1 MRVLSAVLLSGALAL
16 PVLALPGLALAET
29 AVTPATITVTGEGT
43 VTAAPDLATI
53 SLGVTTQGET
63 AAAAMDA
70 NTAALTA
77 VLERVKAAGV
87 EARDIQ
93 TSTLNL
99 NPNWSN
105 SDGSSMPVIQGY
117 VATNMV
123 QIRVRDLK
131 GLGGVLDAA
140 ITDGANTLNGISFG
154 LAEPEPAMDEARKDA
169 VAKARA
175 RAELLTGA
183 AGVGLG
189 RIVTISEG
197 GGYAPPMPMYRM
209 EAAMADAPVPVEG
222 GEVGVTATVTI
233 TWEIAQ

>member
-1 MRVLSAVLLSGALAL
+1 MRFLSAVLVAGAFCAAPALADQH
-16 PVLALPGLALAET
+16 VS
-29 AVTPATITVTGEGT
+29 PATITVTGEGV
-43 VTAAPDLATI
+43 VTAAPDLATV
-53 SLGVTTQGET
+53 SLGVTTQGST
-63 AAAAMDA
+63 AAEAMAA

-87 EARDIQ
+87 AARDIQ

-117 VATNMV
+117 VATNVV
-123 QIRVRDLK
+123 QIRVRQLS
-131 GLGGVLDAA
+131 GLGAVLDAA
-140 ITDGANTLNGISFG
+140 IADGANTLNGISFG
-154 LAEPEPAMDEARKDA
+154 LAEPEPAMDEARKEA
-169 VAKARA
+169 VAEARA
-175 RAELLTGA
+175 RAELLTTA

-189 RIVTISEG
+189 RIVSISEG
-197 GGYAPPMPMYRM
+197 GGYAPPAPMYRM

-222 GEVGVTATVTI
+222 GEVGVTANVTI

>member
-1 MRVLSAVLLSGALAL
+1 MRVLSAVFLSGALAAVAL
-16 PVLALPGLALAET
+16 PVPVLAET
-29 AVTPATITVTGEGT
+29 APATITVTGEGT
-43 VTAAPDLATI
+43 VTAAPDLATV

-63 AAAAMDA
+63 AAEAMAA

-77 VLERVKAAGV
+77 VLDRVKAAGV
-87 EARDIQ
+87 EDRDIQ

-117 VATNMV
+117 VATNV
-123 QIRVRDLK
+123 LQIRVRDLPK
-131 GLGGVLDAA
+131 LGEVLDAA

-154 LAEPEPAMDEARKDA
+154 LAEPEPAMDEARKAA

-189 RIVTISEG
+189 RIVSISES
-197 GGYAPPMPMYRM
+197 GYMPPMPMYRM
-209 EAAMADAPVPVEG
+209 EAALADAPVPVEG
-222 GEVGVTATVTI
+222 GEVGVSASVTV

>member
-1 MRVLSAVLLSGALAL
+1 MRFVSAVFLSTALAL
-16 PVLALPGLALAET
+16 PLVGPAMAEV
-29 AVTPATITVTGEGT
+29 APPPATITVTGEGV
-43 VTAAPDLATI
+43 VTAAPDIATV

-63 AAAAMDA
+63 AAEAMAA

-77 VLERVKAAGV
+77 VLERVRAAGV
-87 EARDIQ
+87 EDRDIQ

-105 SDGSSMPVIQGY
+105 SDGSSMAVIRGY
-117 VATNMV
+117 IATNV
-123 QIRVRDLK
+123 LQIRVRDLAK
-131 GLGGVLDAA
+131 LGGVLDAA
-140 ITDGANTLNGISFG
+140 ITDGANTLNGVSFG
-154 LAEPEPAMDEARKDA
+154 LAEPEPAMDDARKAA

-189 RIVTISEG
+189 RILSISEG

-222 GEVGVTATVTI
+222 GEVGVTANVTI

>member
-1 MRVLSAVLLSGALAL
+1 MRVLSAVFLTAA
-16 PVLALPGLALAET
+16 LALPGLALAET
-29 AVTPATITVTGEGT
+29 APVPATITVTGEGT

-53 SLGVTTQGET
+53 SLGVTTQGAT
-63 AAAAMDA
+63 AGAAMDA

-87 EARDIQ
+87 EGRDIQ

-123 QIRVRDLK
+123 QIRVRDLPK
-131 GLGGVLDAA
+131 LGGVLDAA
-140 ITDGANTLNGISFG
+140 VTDGANTLNGISFG
-154 LAEPEPAMDEARKDA
+154 LAEPEPALDEARKEA
-169 VAKARA
+169 VAAARA
-175 RAELLTGA
+175 RAELLTTA

-189 RIVTISEG
+189 RVLSISEG

-222 GEVGVTATVTI
+222 GEVGVTASVTI

>member
-1 MRVLSAVLLSGALAL
+1 MRILSVACISAALLVPGLAPL
-16 PVLALPGLALAET
+16 PVLADTAES
-29 AVTPATITVTGEGT
+29 PATITVTGEGI
-43 VTAAPDLATI
+43 VTAAPDIATV
-53 SLGVTTQGET
+53 SLGVTSQGAT
-63 AAAAMDA
+63 AAEAMAA
-70 NTAALTA
+70 NTAALSA

-87 EARDIQ
+87 EDRDIQ

-105 SDGSSMPVIQGY
+105 SDGSSMPMIQGY
-117 VATNMV
+117 VATNV
-123 QIRVRDLK
+123 LQIRVRDLAK
-131 GLGGVLDAA
+131 LGGVLDAA
-140 ITDGANTLNGISFG
+140 ITDGANTLNGVSFG
-154 LAEPEPAMDEARKDA
+154 LAEPEPAMDEARKAA

-189 RIVTISEG
+189 RIVSISEG

-209 EAAMADAPVPVEG
+209 EAALAAAPVPVEG
-222 GEVGVTATVTI
+222 GEVGVTANVTI

>member
-1 MRVLSAVLLSGALAL
+1 MRIFSALLLSGAFLAT
-16 PVLALPGLALAET
+16 PALADQHSN
-29 AVTPATITVTGEGT
+29 PATITVTGEGV
-43 VTAAPDLATI
+43 VTAAPDLATV
-53 SLGVTTQGET
+53 SLGVTTQGAT
-63 AAAAMDA
+63 AAEAMAANSA
-70 NTAALTA
+70 SLTA

-87 EARDIQ
+87 EDRDIQ

-117 VATNMV
+117 VATNTLS
-123 QIRVRDLK
+123 IRVRDLGK
-131 GLGGVLDAA
+131 LGPILDAA
-140 ITDGANTLNGISFG
+140 IADGANTLNGVSFG
-154 LAEPEPAMDEARKDA
+154 LAEPDPAMDDARRAA
-169 VAKARA
+169 VAEARA

-189 RIVTISEG
+189 RIVSISES

-209 EAAMADAPVPVEG
+209 EAAMADAPVPVAG
-222 GEVGVTATVTI
+222 GEVGVTAQVTI

>member
-1 MRVLSAVLLSGALAL
+1 MRVLSAVFLSSAL
-16 PVLALPGLALAET
+16 VLPGLALADT
-29 AVTPATITVTGEGT
+29 APAHSPVPGTITVTGEGT
-43 VTAAPDLATI
+43 VTAAPDLATV

-63 AAAAMDA
+63 AGAAMDA

-87 EARDIQ
+87 EGRDIQ

-99 NPNWSN
+99 SPNWSN
-105 SDGSSMPVIQGY
+105 SDGSAMPVIQGY

-123 QIRVRDLK
+123 QIRVRNLAV
-131 GLGGVLDAA
+131 LGEVLDAA
-140 ITDGANTLNGISFG
+140 VADGANTLNGVSFG
-154 LAEPEPAMDEARKDA
+154 LAEPDPAMDEARKAAALD
-169 VAKARA
+169 ARA

-183 AGVGLG
+183 VGVQLG
-189 RIVTISEG
+189 RVLTISEG

-222 GEVGVTATVTI
+222 GEVGVTASVTI

>member
-1 MRVLSAVLLSGALAL
+1 MRVLSAVFLSGALAAVAL
-16 PVLALPGLALAET
+16 PVPVLAET
-29 AVTPATITVTGEGT
+29 APATITVTGEGT
-43 VTAAPDLATI
+43 VTAAPDLATV

-63 AAAAMDA
+63 AAEAMAA

-77 VLERVKAAGV
+77 VLDRVKAAGV
-87 EARDIQ
+87 EDRDIQ

-117 VATNMV
+117 VATNV
-123 QIRVRDLK
+123 LQIRVRDLPK
-131 GLGGVLDAA
+131 LGEVLDAA

-154 LAEPEPAMDEARKDA
+154 LAEPEPAMDEARKAA

-189 RIVTISEG
+189 RIVSISES
-197 GGYAPPMPMYRM
+197 GYMPPMPMYRM
-209 EAAMADAPVPVEG
+209 EAALAEAPVPVEG
-222 GEVGVTATVTI
+222 GEVGVSASVTV

>member
-16 PVLALPGLALAET
+16 PGLAWAESP
-29 AVTPATITVTGEGT
+29 TPAATITVTGEGT
-43 VTAAPDLATI
+43 VTTTPDLATV
-53 SLGVTTQGET
+53 SLGVTTQGDT
-63 AAAAMDA
+63 AAAAMEA
-70 NTAALTA
+70 NSAALRA

-87 EARDIQ
+87 EDRDIQ

-117 VATNMV
+117 VATNV
-123 QIRVRDLK
+123 LQIRVRMLPK
-131 GLGGVLDAA
+131 LGAVLDAA
-140 ITDGANTLNGISFG
+140 ITDGANTLNGVSFG
-154 LAEPEPAMDEARKDA
+154 LAEPEPALDEARKAA
-169 VAKARA
+169 VAAARA

-189 RIVTISEG
+189 RIVSISEG
-197 GGYAPPMPMYRM
+197 GGYMPPMPMYRM
-209 EAAMADAPVPVEG
+209 EAAMAEAPVPVQG
-222 GEVGVTATVTI
+222 GEVGVMANVTI

>member
-1 MRVLSAVLLSGALAL
+1 MRFVSALLLGSALMAPMAL
-16 PVLALPGLALAET
+16 PVLAED
-29 AVTPATITVTGEGT
+29 TPATITVTGEGV
-43 VTAAPDLATI
+43 VTAAPDIATI
-53 SLGVTTQGET
+53 SLGVTSQGAT
-63 AAAAMDA
+63 AAEAMDA

-77 VLERVKAAGV
+77 VLARVKAAGV
-87 EARDIQ
+87 EDRDIQ

-117 VATNMV
+117 VATNV
-123 QIRVRDLK
+123 LQIRVRELK

-154 LAEPEPAMDEARKDA
+154 LAEPEPAMDEARKAA
-169 VAKARA
+169 VAKAKA

-183 AGVGLG
+183 AGVSLG

-222 GEVGVTATVTI
+222 GEVGVTANVTI

>member
-1 MRVLSAVLLSGALAL
+1 MRVLSAVFLSGALAAVAL
-16 PVLALPGLALAET
+16 PVPVLAET
-29 AVTPATITVTGEGT
+29 APATITVTGEGT
-43 VTAAPDLATI
+43 VTAAPDLATV

-63 AAAAMDA
+63 AAEAMAA
-70 NTAALTA
+70 NTSALTA
-77 VLERVKAAGV
+77 VLDRVKAAGV
-87 EARDIQ
+87 EDRDIQ

-117 VATNMV
+117 VATNV
-123 QIRVRDLK
+123 LQIRVRDLPK
-131 GLGGVLDAA
+131 LGEVLDAA

-154 LAEPEPAMDEARKDA
+154 LAEPEPAMDEARKAA

-189 RIVTISEG
+189 RIVSISESG
-197 GGYAPPMPMYRM
+197 FMPPMPMYRM
-209 EAAMADAPVPVEG
+209 EAALAEAPVPVEG
-222 GEVGVTATVTI
+222 GEVGVSASVTV